1 MLVNLKNL
9 SILKVGVFLTLL
21 LFFIP
26 TLQASTT
33 PYILS
38 HDELI
43 DPRAIAKINEIGTE
57 VETKTGVKIYLFVK
71 ENYEI
76 DDSLTMKE
84 KFEKIKIYENQLLHN
99 LNTPYVLITMS
110 LDQTHLNLFT
120 SPELDSIIDKNEIL
134 NDYIIPLLASKDK
147 NKLFSKVSA
156 ALLNG
161 YAQIGD
167 EIAASKNIKLESSIG
182 SGGKTFG
189 TIWKVFMYF
198 IIVTGLVAYTIAVL
212 KSKKR

>member
-1 MLVNLKNL
+1 LLVNLKNL

-71 ENYEI
+71 ENYGI

>member
-1 MLVNLKNL
+1 M
-9 SILKVGVFLTLL
+9 FLTLL

-71 ENYEI
+71 ENYGI

>member
-1 MLVNLKNL
+1 LKNL

-71 ENYEI
+71 ENYGI

-198 IIVTGLVAYTIAVL
+198 FIVTGLVAYTIAVL